1 MKIGVIGASGRVGGL
16 VTKELI
22 KRGYYVTAIVRDKKK
37 VKEKN
42 INIIEKDIL
51 KLEKNDVKNFDVV
64 VDAFGI
70 WKEDELYL
78 HFVLTKHL
86 CDILSNTDTRLL
98 IVGGA
103 GSLYVDKEHTTMLY
117 ETKDFPKEFKPLATQ
132 MGKALT
138 ELRKRDDI
146 KWTYISPAADF
157 RADGEK
163 KDNYILSGE
172 EFMVN
177 DEGISAIS
185 YVDYA
190 TALVDE
196 IERGN
201 HIKKRISVLWK

>member
-103 GSLYVDKEHTTMLY
+103 GSLYVDKEHTTML
-117 ETKDFPKEFKPLATQ
+117 
-132 MGKALT
+132 
-138 ELRKRDDI
+138 
-146 KWTYISPAADF
+146 
-157 RADGEK
+157 
-163 KDNYILSGE
+163 
-172 EFMVN
+172 
-177 DEGISAIS
+177 
-185 YVDYA
+185 
-190 TALVDE
+190 
-196 IERGN
+196 
-201 HIKKRISVLWK
+201 